1 MALLGKD
8 QIIQSNDTPYEDIDV
23 PEWND
28 MAPEGETAQVRV
40 RGLSGDEVDKYE
52 ASLMRVRK
60 GRPEVA
66 IQNATARLVAWC
78 LVDEN
83 NSRLFINE
91 DDVKALGKKS
101 GKALQR
107 CFQKAAELSGLS
119 EGQVEQMATDF
130 N

>member
-1 MALLGKD
+1 MALLGRNE
-8 QIIQSNDTPYEDIDV
+8 IIQSDDTPYEDIDV

-28 MAPEGETAQVRV
+28 MAPEGETAQVRI

-52 ASLMRVRK
+52 QSLMRTRK

-66 IQNATARLVAWC
+66 IQSATARLVSWC

-83 NSRLFINE
+83 MSRLFINE

-107 CFQKAAELSGLS
+107 CFKKAAELSGLS
-119 EGQVEQMATDF
+119 DGDVEKMVEDF